1 MRLPGSVQ
9 TEVEE
14 ADDDDDDNDVGDCL
28 PIPNRA

>member
-14 ADDDDDDNDVGDCL
+14 ADDDDDDDDVGDCL